1 MKGTSVKT
9 RGLLRNPLSN
19 MGREMRTP
27 YNSYCKEW
35 AVGME
40 KICSIVRSRAART
53 WQLTERTRREN
64 QIFSLNNSL
73 DGLLSN
79 VCLPL

>member
-9 RGLLRNPLSN
+9 RGLVRNPLNN
-19 MGREMRTP
+19 MGREMRIP
-27 YNSYCKEW
+27 YNRVG

-40 KICSIVRSRAART
+40 KIRSIVRSRAART
-53 WQLTERTRREN
+53 WRLTKRTRREN

>member
-9 RGLLRNPLSN
+9 RGLVRNPLSN
-19 MGREMRTP
+19 MGREMRTT
-27 YNSYCKEW
+27 YNRVG

-40 KICSIVRSRAART
+40 KICSIVRRRAART
-53 WQLTERTRREN
+53 WQLTKRTRREN